1 MITFPQFIYLWL
13 MKHFLVLVFI
23 LLFNSTNSQQLETEF
38 TNSFSLDAETFIGID
53 EFENIYY
60 IKNNVFF
67 KSSNQETVNYSN
79 LSLGKIT
86 SVDIH
91 NPFKIVLFYRDYNC
105 AIILDN
111 KLNELTNKI
120 DFTKNT
126 LFNNVLLV
134 SHSSENNLWLFADDN
149 KLHQYDFNNNSEKFQ
164 TQPITFY
171 QEHFVSKSLK
181 STYKYAWLL
190 GNTGVIQINEY
201 GNFISFYGNKEID
214 IIFPYLKGFIAIIN
228 DSFHN
233 IQANV
238 STQLSIQFDH
248 IIKDIHI
255 NNSSINI
262 FDGSKVYQYT
272 IL

>member
-1 MITFPQFIYLWL
+1 
-13 MKHFLVLVFI
+13 MKHFFLILVVFFAVKTI
-23 LLFNSTNSQQLETEF
+23 HSQKLETKFEY
-38 TNSFSLDAETFIGID
+38 SFSLNAETFVGID
-53 EFENIYY
+53 EFGNLYY
-60 IKNNVFF
+60 IKNNTFF
-67 KSSNQETVNYSN
+67 KKSAQETVNYTN

-91 NPFKIVLFYRDYNC
+91 NPFKIVLFYQDYNS

-111 KLNELTNKI
+111 KLNELTDKI
-120 DFTKNT
+120 DFTGNT

-149 KLHQYDFNNNSEKFQ
+149 KLHLYDFQNSTEKIQ

-171 QEHFVSKSLK
+171 QQSFIPKSLK
-181 STYKYAWLL
+181 STYKNAWVL

-201 GNFISFYGNKEID
+201 GNFINFYKNDDVDFIS
-214 IIFPYLKGFIAIIN
+214 PYLKGFIFVSDHSFIYIVDNVAIQVIIEY
-228 DSFHN
+228 DHPLKN
-233 IQANV
+233 IY
-238 STQLSIQFDH
+238 
-248 IIKDIHI
+248 I

-262 FDGSKVYQYT
+262 FDGSKIYRYT